1 MDAPLPVATARRLPA
16 GPAPSV
22 DAPPADARP
31 ADSPPADARPVDA
44 RPVEASRLDAPPG
57 DAPSVAL
64 IGFGAFG
71 RLLAAALSP
80 HARISVL
87 DPRAGAE
94 AARLGHAAL
103 DHPRQA
109 TAEIVILAV
118 PLPALEGALRGLA
131 PHLRPGQLVVD
142 VCSVKEEPARLMR
155 ELLPEGVE
163 LLASHPMFGPA
174 SARDGMAGRQ
184 VVLCPLRGRRWRRLA
199 AFLRGRLGLEVI
211 VTTPEAHD
219 REAALTQGLT
229 HLLARAVA
237 SLEGVSRDAA
247 RPRPRPR
254 IRTRSF
260 ELIAEALAMVADDAP
275 EVYEAVTRANRHVP
289 PLREALLRALS
300 AEPPPDP
307 GR

>member
-1 MDAPLPVATARRLPA
+1 MLAAALAPAVEPEPSPTPGPFFGPGSMDALPSAALPSTALPSTVLRPQA
-16 GPAPSV
+16 AAAP
-22 DAPPADARP
+22 R
-31 ADSPPADARPVDA
+31 
-44 RPVEASRLDAPPG
+44 
-57 DAPSVAL
+57 PSVA
-64 IGFGAFG
+64 IVGFGAFG
-71 RLLAAALSP
+71 RLLAAALAP

-87 DPRAGAE
+87 DPRTGTEAG
-94 AARLGHAAL
+94 RLGHVAL
-103 DHPRQA
+103 RDAREA

-118 PLPALEGALRGLA
+118 PLPALAGALRELA
-131 PHLRPGQLVVD
+131 PHLAPGQLVVD

-174 SARDGMAGRQ
+174 SARDGTAGRQ

-211 VTTPEAHD
+211 VTTPEDHD
-219 REAALTQGLT
+219 RQAAMTQGLT

-237 SLEGVSRDAA
+237 SLEAPPSEVA
-247 RPRPRPR
+247 PRPGRAR
-254 IRTRSF
+254 IRTRSS

-275 EVYEAVTRANRHVP
+275 EVYEAITRANRHVA
-289 PLREALLRALS
+289 PLREGLLRAL
-300 AEPPPDP
+300 ADAPPPADP